1 MIHYVRIKNMTIEK
15 YVEDVYYKECNEVKD
30 MTIKELIVLSNKYKT
45 DSIYL
50 TKNKYPVF
58 MFEHIDFLDVL
69 LSNELDVNVLEYI
82 KKHPKKINVLNYD
95 TNIIDAYYYM
105 RSNNL
110 KKVAVIKNNELI
122 GEVNFKMISARIADI
137 VIKDPLTGVYNE
149 KYFEVL
155 IEEYK
160 DFDKPL
166 GIIYIDI
173 KNTGVIEG
181 LYGREK
187 VNEILKA
194 IADKLK
200 NLLRDIDFIFRNDF
214 RFKIITFSPLDV
226 TEKII
231 NRIRK
236 SLDNF
241 EIDGI
246 KIAYSLSFSHIPEL
260 ESNVLLALDD
270 LERNLID

>member
-1 MIHYVRIKNMTIEK
+1 MTIEK

-122 GEVNFKMISARIADI
+122 GEVSFKMISARIADI

-241 EIDGI
+241 EVDGI

-260 ESNVLLALDD
+260 EGNVLLALDD